1 MKLMRAERVP
11 WLLHKISRKAETK
24 IAPGFP
30 RLRSLG
36 LFFID
41 VSSILGKGPKVYLVK
56 CIPGQEKYRS

>member
-1 MKLMRAERVP
+1 MVVTQNFAE
-11 WLLHKISRKAETK
+11 SRNKNS
-24 IAPGFP
+24 PRFP

-56 CIPGQEKYRS
+56 CIPEQEKYRS